1 MENKDNMIRRA
12 MMLSAQ
18 PELPDGFT
26 ERLMK
31 RVQRRRRIRA
41 MAETAAY
48 AVSGIVSFA
57 AVAAAGAW
65 AMSKYAGTE
74 PHRPEFPT
82 ATFFTAPSLPK
93 LPKLPELPTLGH
105 DELQHIEVW
114 GSMAAASVLFLLC
127 DIIIRR
133 RVMRR
138 IRRA

>member
-48 AVSGIVSFA
+48 AVSGIASFA
-57 AVAAAGAW
+57 AMAAAGAW

-74 PHRPEFPT
+74 HRPESP
-82 ATFFTAPSLPK
+82 AVTFFTAPSLPK
-93 LPKLPELPTLGH
+93 LPKLPELPTLGP

-114 GSMAAASVLFLLC
+114 GFMAAASVLFLLC

-133 RVMRR
+133 KVMRK